1 MIGPRRSPRAFT
13 PFLPLLALLVV
24 VAPLA
29 AQESPTSP
37 GVTLDQ
43 VRFGQSAAL
52 SGPAAALGQGMRL
65 GIRAAFAEVN
75 AGGGIHGRELE
86 LVSLDDGYEP
96 EAALEN
102 TRALLRDEQ
111 VFALIGAVGTPTSR
125 ASAPVATD
133 EGVPYIGAFTGAEF
147 LRDPQQTPTAV
158 NVRASYYQETDA
170 MVERLRLDLGISR
183 IAVLHQDDS
192 YGNAGLTGVRRALD
206 RRGMELAGRAFYQRN
221 TTAVKSALLQLQRF
235 RPEAVIIIGAYRPV
249 GAFVRWARKI
259 GFDPVMV
266 NISFVGGD
274 ALATDLGADGAG
286 VLITQV
292 VPSPTD
298 DSLALVP
305 QFRRALA
312 RVDRSATPGLV
323 GLEGYLVGR
332 LTARVLEAAGPDLS
346 RPAFFD
352 ALATL
357 TQVDVGGFS
366 LGYGPQDTQG
376 SDRVFWTRIAADGR
390 LVSVTNLR

>member
-1 MIGPRRSPRAFT
+1 MS
-13 PFLPLLALLVV
+13 FLPLLALLVV
-24 VAPLA
+24 AAPLA

-37 GVTLDQ
+37 GVTPDR

-52 SGPAAALGQGMRL
+52 TGPAAALGQGMRL

-125 ASAPVATD
+125 AAAPVATD
-133 EGVPYIGAFTGAEF
+133 DGAPYIGAFTGAEF

-170 MVERLRLDLGISR
+170 MVERLRRDLGISR

-274 ALATDLGADGAG
+274 ALTTDLGADGAG

-312 RVDRSATPGLV
+312 RVDPSATPGLV

-376 SDRVFWTRIAADGR
+376 SDRVFWTRIAPDGR